1 MYLLTVC
8 NLGAHLVLGNH
19 QVIGDGLLLR
29 LIISRH
35 VGSVSANSRVTFPP
49 AGLSQAQDGPR
60 CSAHRPARLRPTAH
74 DQQIPPA
81 AKDTL
86 CSQDSSLPDRCIGRW
101 LAVLPNLLACSLAL
115 RLTFLG
121 VFLFIFYSFFLNI
134 IFVHF
139 YFTAP

>member
-8 NLGAHLVLGNH
+8 NLCAHLVLGNH

-35 VGSVSANSRVTFPP
+35 VGSVSANSRVTFSP

-86 CSQDSSLPDRCIGRW
+86 YSQDSSLPARCIGMVDGF
-101 LAVLPNLLACSLAL
+101 AKFTSLFVSF
-115 RLTFLG
+115 TFKFLG
-121 VFLFIFYSFFLNI
+121 GFFCSYFIRFFNI

-139 YFTAP
+139 YFIAP

>member
-8 NLGAHLVLGNH
+8 NLCAHLVLGNH

-35 VGSVSANSRVTFPP
+35 VGSVSANSRVTFSP

-86 CSQDSSLPDRCIGRW
+86 QSR
-101 LAVLPNLLACSLAL
+101 
-115 RLTFLG
+115 
-121 VFLFIFYSFFLNI
+121 
-134 IFVHF
+134 
-139 YFTAP
+139 